1 MGILFWGLPCA
12 SAYPVVYAFCTVA
25 ADSSAIESCNRIERM
40 DHLATVTHRT
50 LATVDLLII
59 GLYFLIVF
67 AIGFYFAR
75 KERSSTDYFLAGR
88 DIGWFAIGASL
99 FVSNISTE
107 HFIGLAGSGASTGLA
122 VGHFEWLACLILL
135 ILGWV
140 FVPFYL
146 RSNVF
151 TMPEFLERRFN
162 RQCAVYLASISIIA
176 YILTKISVH
185 LWAAAIVLE
194 RVVGWSP
201 MQAAIILVIATGIY
215 TIAGGLS
222 AVIYTEVV
230 QTLVLLTGAIAL
242 TFIGMHR
249 VGGFAGLR
257 AAVPDAYFH
266 MIKPVSDPDFPWTG
280 IFLGAPILGIW
291 YWCTDQVIVQRVL
304 SARDEGHAKAGTI
317 FAGFLKILPVF
328 LLVVPGLIAF
338 ALYRN
343 LFTVNAAGQVTNGDI
358 AFPTL
363 IINLLPTGL
372 VGLMIAAL
380 LAALMGGM
388 ASVFNSAS
396 TLATLDFYKKLRPD
410 ADEKALVLFGRI
422 ATGVMVVLG
431 LAWVPFI
438 HLISSQLYIYLQ
450 SVQAYISPPIAV
462 CFVLGILWPR
472 LNGQGAISS
481 LLAGFVL
488 GSVRF
493 VAEIFAAKGTE
504 FSGIMLTLVTMNF
517 LHYAIFMFI
526 VCSLVLVGVSLMTP
540 APERRKLA
548 GLTFATVDEKMDVI
562 PLQSARP
569 KPAPETTAE
578 RAMNIIFSLGLI
590 ATVVGLWIYFR

>member
-1 MGILFWGLPCA
+1 MLALPLQLLKENGTA
-12 SAYPVVYAFCTVA
+12 SPPTMNHA
-25 ADSSAIESCNRIERM
+25 AAI
-40 DHLATVTHRT
+40 THRT
-50 LATVDLLII
+50 LATLDLII
-59 GLYFLIVF
+59 IGIYFLIVF
-67 AIGFYFAR
+67 AIGFYFSL
-75 KERSSTDYFLAGR
+75 KERTSTDYFLASR
-88 DIGWFAIGASL
+88 NIAWFAIGASL

-107 HFIGLAGSGASTGLA
+107 HFIGLAGSGASSGLA
-122 VGHFEWLACLILL
+122 VGDFEWLACLILL

-201 MQAAIILVIATGIY
+201 LQAAIILVIATGIY

-242 TFIGMHR
+242 TFIGLHR

-257 AAVPDAYFH
+257 AVIPASYFS
-266 MIKPVSDPDFPWTG
+266 MVKPISDPDFPWTG
-280 IFLGAPILGIW
+280 IFFGAPILGIW

-304 SARDEGHAKAGTI
+304 SAKDEGHAKAGTI
-317 FAGFLKILPVF
+317 FAAFLKILPVF

-338 ALYRN
+338 ALYRD
-343 LFTVNAAGQVTNGDI
+343 LFKVNAAGQVTNGDI

-363 IINLLPTGL
+363 IINLLPPGL
-372 VGLMIAAL
+372 VGLMVAAL

-396 TLATLDFYKKLRPD
+396 TLVTLDFYKKLRP
-410 ADEKALVLFGRI
+410 AATEIALVTFGRLT
-422 ATGVMVVLG
+422 TGIMVLLG

-438 HLISSQLYIYLQ
+438 KYISSQLYIYLQ
-450 SVQAYISPPIAV
+450 SVQAYISPPIAA
-462 CFVLGILWPR
+462 CFILGILWPR
-472 LNGQGAISS
+472 LNGTGALCS
-481 LLAGFVL
+481 LLTGFVL
-488 GSVRF
+488 GAVRF
-493 VAEIFAAKGTE
+493 VTEFMSARGTQ
-504 FSGIMLTLVTMNF
+504 FSGITLSLVKMNF
-517 LHYAIFMFI
+517 LHYAILMFVI
-526 VCSLVLVGVSLMTP
+526 CSLVLMVLSMMTP
-540 APERRKLA
+540 APDRRKLA
-548 GLTFATVDEKMDVI
+548 GLTFATVDEKMDTTLVKSEYK
-562 PLQSARP
+562 PPKETGLQHSLNVA
-569 KPAPETTAE
+569 
-578 RAMNIIFSLGLI
+578 FSVLLA
-590 ATVVGLWIYFR
+590 ATVIGLWYYFR

>member
-1 MGILFWGLPCA
+1 
-12 SAYPVVYAFCTVA
+12 
-25 ADSSAIESCNRIERM
+25 M
-40 DHLATVTHRT
+40 DQAVHVTHKALT
-50 LATVDLLII
+50 SIDLTII
-59 GLYFLIVF
+59 GLYFAVVF
-67 AIGFYFAR
+67 GIGFYFAR
-75 KERSSTDYFLAGR
+75 KERTSTDYFLAGR
-88 DIGWFAIGASL
+88 DIGWFFIGASL

-107 HFIGLAGSGASTGLA
+107 HFIGLAGSGASSGLA
-122 VGHFEWLACLILL
+122 VGDFEWLACLILL
-135 ILGWV
+135 RLGWV
-140 FVPFYL
+140 FLRFYL

-242 TFIGMHR
+242 TFIGLHR

-257 AAVPDAYFH
+257 AVVPDSYFH
-266 MIKPVSDPDFPWTG
+266 TVKPISDPDFPWTG
-280 IFLGAPILGIW
+280 IFFGAPILGIW

-328 LLVVPGLIAF
+328 LLVVPGLIAV
-338 ALYRN
+338 ALFRD
-343 LFTVNAAGQVTNGDI
+343 LFKFSPNGQVLNGDI

-380 LAALMGGM
+380 LATLMGAM
-388 ASVFNSAS
+388 SAVFNSAS
-396 TLATLDFYKKLRPD
+396 TLVTLDFYKKIKPD
-410 ADEKALVLFGRI
+410 ATELQLVGFGRVM
-422 ATGVMVVLG
+422 TGFMVILG

-450 SVQAYISPPIAV
+450 SVQGYISPPIAA
-462 CFVLGILWPR
+462 CFILGILWPR
-472 LNGQGAISS
+472 LNAQGAITS
-481 LLAGFVL
+481 LLTGFVL
-488 GSVRF
+488 GAVRF
-493 VAEIFAAKGTE
+493 IFELMDRAAGGHA
-504 FSGIMLTLVTMNF
+504 FDNAFLRGLVGMNF
-517 LHYAIFMFI
+517 LHYAILMFVI
-526 VCSLVLVGVSLMTP
+526 CCTVLVGVSLITP

-548 GLTFATVDEKMDVI
+548 GLTFATVDEKMDVT
-562 PLQSARP
+562 PLTP
-569 KPAPETTAE
+569 
-578 RAMNIIFSLGLI
+578 
-590 ATVVGLWIYFR
+590 

>member
-1 MGILFWGLPCA
+1 
-12 SAYPVVYAFCTVA
+12 
-25 ADSSAIESCNRIERM
+25 M
-40 DHLATVTHRT
+40 DQAVHVTHKA
-50 LATVDLLII
+50 LSSIDLTII
-59 GLYFLIVF
+59 GLYFAVVF
-67 AIGFYFAR
+67 GIGFYFAR
-75 KERSSTDYFLAGR
+75 QERTSTDYFLASR
-88 DIGWFAIGASL
+88 TVGWFAIGASL

-107 HFIGLAGSGASTGLA
+107 HFIGLAGSGATTGLA

-151 TMPEFLERRFN
+151 TMPEFLERRFS
-162 RQCAVYLASISIIA
+162 RSSAVYLASISIIA

-201 MQAAIILVIATGIY
+201 LKAAIVLVIVTGIY

-242 TFIGMHR
+242 TFIGLHR

-257 AAVPDAYFH
+257 ADVPAAYFH
-266 MIKPVSDPDFPWTG
+266 MIKPISDPEFPWTG

-328 LLVVPGLIAF
+328 LLVVPGLIAV
-338 ALYRN
+338 ALFRD
-343 LFTVNAAGQVTNGDI
+343 LFKFGPDGQVLNGDI

-396 TLATLDFYKKLRPD
+396 TLVTLDFYKKLRPE
-410 ADEKALVLFGRI
+410 ASESRLVGIGRF
-422 ATGVMVVLG
+422 ATGVMVLLG
-431 LAWVPFI
+431 IAWVPFI

-462 CFVLGILWPR
+462 CFILGILWPR

-481 LLAGFVL
+481 LLTGFAL
-488 GSVRF
+488 GATRF
-493 VAEIFAAKGTE
+493 ILE
-504 FSGIMLTLVTMNF
+504 LVDASEGGHYFTNSFLLWVVKMNF
-517 LHYAIFMFI
+517 LHYAILMFVI
-526 VCSLVLVGVSLMTP
+526 CSLVLVLVSLT
-540 APERRKLA
+540 APEPKRKKLA
-548 GLTFATVDEKMDVI
+548 GLTFATVDEKMDVT
-562 PLQSARP
+562 PVHEARQ
-569 KPAPETTAE
+569 KPAAETAAE
-578 RAMNIIFSLGLI
+578 HRWNLVFSVVLV